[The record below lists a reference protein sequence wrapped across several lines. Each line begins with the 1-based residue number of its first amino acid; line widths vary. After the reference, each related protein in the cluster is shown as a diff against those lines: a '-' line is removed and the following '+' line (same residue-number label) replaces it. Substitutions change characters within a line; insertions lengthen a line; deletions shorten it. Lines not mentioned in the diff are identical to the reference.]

1 MDVSSLGNANLT
13 DYYSSLVSGSPSSSL
28 DAAVNSDYSKA
39 SDDELM
45 DACKQF
51 ESYFVE
57 QMFKEM
63 QNSVD
68 KSRDIAGD
76 SSSMQYYEE
85 MLTSEYANMASEQGG
100 IGIAQMMYEQMQATY
115 QPNASIPEAD
125 EGVTQT
131 VATSAL
137 DKEESR

>member
-51 ESYFVE
+51 ESYFV
-57 QMFKEM
+57 
-63 QNSVD
+63 
-68 KSRDIAGD
+68 
-76 SSSMQYYEE
+76 E

-137 DKEESR
+137 DKEESRQNKNDV